1 MNFYFHKLILWLDN
15 NEKRELLFKPDKVNV
30 ITGGSL
36 TGKTAILQI
45 IDYCLFAS
53 SSKIPESII
62 NENVLWYGINI
73 YINNKNYT
81 ICRKCL
87 QKGIVYQDYYF
98 SSSGEIPDMPTV
110 NCDEK
115 TIKSLIEAEF
125 KIDHNVTIPF
135 GGKVLKSGSK
145 ISLRYFLIFTTISE
159 DIITNSSVYFD
170 KQTEARYREA
180 LPRIFD
186 LALGIDDI
194 KNILAKEKKDAIE
207 SEIKA
212 LERKEKKT
220 QSGTEVFSK
229 EINEISRQ
237 SKEFG
242 LISPDCRTDD
252 AISAIRVVIN
262 NPMLQDD
269 SSDKYSNLRRE
280 EYRQNRI
287 IRNLKNLNRN
297 YDTYKNTLKN
307 IEDSILPINFLRK
320 KKDEL
325 IKTSIYEEIVTA
337 LEDDFRAIKIDIKS
351 RTPIDTNVQ
360 NLIHEHEQ
368 QLTFIRAELSVTP
381 EKVVSFNN
389 DKEKYIFLG
398 EIKEKLKNYS
408 EESLPSTSE
417 IHLSLEELNKKIDL
431 LHVKDITESKDM
443 FIKLLEE
450 IIQEYMIFTG
460 TVLENYEK
468 YHPVFDYAKKVL
480 LLRKPLTD
488 YIENVGSSSI
498 HMFMHLFLFLGLH
511 EVMQRKEAQFVP
523 PYLIMDQPSRPYW
536 GDGENHKEKLDH
548 GDEAKIRKAFE
559 LLNFFVERITN
570 DLKKP
575 CQLIVF
581 EHVPPSTWDGLNH
594 VHLVEEF
601 TNGNA
606 LIPNSYLVKKPKPS

>member
-1 MNFYFHKLILWLDN
+1 MNFYFHKLVLWLDN
-15 NEKRELLFKPDKVNV
+15 NEKRELLFKPNKVNV
-30 ITGGSL
+30 ITGGSN
-36 TGKTAILQI
+36 TGKSAILQI

-53 SSKIPESII
+53 TSKISESII

-73 YINNKNYT
+73 YINDKNYT

-87 QKGIVYQDYYF
+87 RKGIVSQDYYF
-98 SSSGEIPDMPTV
+98 SSSGEIPYMPTA
-110 NCDEK
+110 NSDEK
-115 TIKSLIEAEF
+115 TIKSLLETEF
-125 KIDHNVTIPF
+125 GIDHNVTIPF

-207 SEIKA
+207 SEIKT

-220 QSGTEVFSK
+220 RSGTEIFTK
-229 EINEISRQ
+229 EINEISRKA
-237 SKEFG
+237 KEFG
-242 LISPDCRTDD
+242 LISPDCRADD
-252 AISAIRVVIN
+252 AIFAIREVIN
-262 NPMLQDD
+262 NPTLQDD
-269 SSDKYSNLRRE
+269 SSDKYSTLRRE

-287 IRNLKNLNRN
+287 IRNLKNLKRN
-297 YDTYKNTLKN
+297 YDTYKSALKN
-307 IEDSILPINFLRK
+307 IEDSILPIEFLRK

-325 IKTSIYEEIVTA
+325 IKTSIYEDTVTA
-337 LEDDFRAIKIDIKS
+337 LEDDLRAIKTDIKS

-368 QLTFIRAELSVTP
+368 QLTLIRAELLVTP
-381 EKVVSFNN
+381 EKIVSFNN

-398 EIKEKLKNYS
+398 EIKEKLKNYL
-408 EESLPSTSE
+408 EESQPAITNVQ
-417 IHLSLEELNKKIDL
+417 LSIDDLNKDLDL
-431 LHVKDITESKDM
+431 LHVKDIAESKSM

-450 IIQEYMIFTG
+450 IIQEYIIVAG

-468 YHPVFDYAKKVL
+468 YHPVFDYTNKVL

-488 YIENVGSSSI
+488 YIENVGSSSN

-511 EVMQRKEAQFVP
+511 EVMQRKKAQFVP
-523 PYLIMDQPSRPYW
+523 PYLIIDQPSRPYW
-536 GDGENHKEKLDH
+536 GDEKSRKEKLEH
-548 GDEAKIRKAFE
+548 GDEFKVRKAFE
-559 LLNFFVERITN
+559 LLDFFVERITH
-570 DLKKP
+570 DLKGS

-581 EHVPPSTWDGLNH
+581 EHVPPSTWNGLNH

-601 TNGNA
+601 RNGNA
-606 LIPNSYLVKKPKPS
+606 LIPSSYLVS